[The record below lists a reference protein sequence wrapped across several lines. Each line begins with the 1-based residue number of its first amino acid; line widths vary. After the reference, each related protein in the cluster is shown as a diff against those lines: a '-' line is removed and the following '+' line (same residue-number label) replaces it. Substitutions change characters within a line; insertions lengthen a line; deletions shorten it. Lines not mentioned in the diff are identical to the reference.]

1 MVGGI
6 VSLSMKYG
14 PILFGSAS
22 GDTSLSLLGGLL
34 TALGTYVLKTY
45 TSYQKTREKFRSAV
59 AKDMYFKGIANNQS
73 VLTYM
78 IDMAEEQEV
87 KEAICAYMFIQ
98 ESDVTMNEEELDEA
112 IEEWLLRTFGHD
124 IDFEV
129 DDALA
134 KLEKMNLLSVA
145 DDGKLSVV
153 SVENALVTLD
163 DYWDNLYDFVE

>member
-1 MVGGI
+1 MDGNW
-6 VSLSMKYG
+6 
-14 PILFGSAS
+14 
-22 GDTSLSLLGGLL
+22 L
-34 TALGTYVLKTY
+34 TIT
-45 TSYQKTREKFRSAV
+45 
-59 AKDMYFKGIANNQS
+59 D
-73 VLTYM
+73 
-78 IDMAEEQEV
+78 EE
-87 KEAICAYMFIQ
+87 I
-98 ESDVTMNEEELDEA
+98 DEA

-124 IDFEV
+124 IDFDV